1 MKQIMLLTSLLFAV
15 FCGVQAQETY
25 YEKHLIFPEKATA
38 AQKLDMASRLIPTP
52 QQLEWQQMEF
62 TAFLHFGINTFT
74 GREWGDGTEAPALF
88 NPTELDCEQWVRAL
102 KDGGFK
108 MAIITAKHHDGFCL
122 WPTKTTRHSVA
133 SSPWRGG
140 KGDLVRELRNACDK
154 YGIKFGI
161 YLSPWD
167 RNAACYGDSPVYN
180 QFFIEQLT
188 ELLTQYGEIHEVWFD
203 GANGEGPNGKK
214 QEYDWDAVIKT
225 IRRLQ
230 PKAVTAIMGDDVRW
244 VGNEKGIGRET
255 EWSATALP
263 PGIYSRSEE
272 LRKGLGIYGKAK
284 DLGGRDIVAR
294 AKELF
299 WWPSEVDVSI
309 RPGWFYHAAQDKQVK
324 SLAHLVDIYFKSVGY
339 NSVLLLNIPP
349 DKRGLIHEND
359 VQRLKELSGYLKK
372 TFGKD
377 FLQKGDTRWQSL
389 TGDVREYKVQKGAV
403 VNTFLI
409 QEDIAKGQR
418 VENFL
423 VEAYSNGSWRYVA
436 EGTTVGYKRLIRFS
450 DTKAE
455 KIRVTVRSVRGKANI
470 LKVGLFF
477 AEPLNDEN
485 TEVQLSDIPVDEW
498 RIADGEPNAHQA
510 IDGDRSTGWY
520 TNSLKP
526 LTVDMG
532 REVQVTG
539 FSYAPVTGDDLAG
552 TIYKY
557 AFYIS
562 SDGEEWTKC
571 DAAGEFSNIMHNPV
585 PYFVRFGKSYRA
597 RYFKLEPLAEING
610 KVSTAIGEVGILA
623 VKGMPKDDETL
634 VYDRPG
640 APLKLRPG
648 DNHPKVKGWRFY
660 TAHEFLNRDTENN
673 LPKGFIE
680 HRGAHMSR
688 AARVDNARCSEVNN
702 GVLQIRTVEETDSVD
717 NRFGA
722 NVKFSHGC
730 YRTSLPGSKD
740 FWCNFTENMRI
751 EIRFKRNAYQGFND
765 ALWFMGNNN
774 RPWPKNGEI
783 DLLENPKKTVNNRA
797 HFTLHSENYYAGV
810 VGGSGSVTSTID
822 LADMSWWNIYW
833 LEWYPDRIVGGVNG
847 QTYFEH
853 RKGANGNEDWP
864 WSDPE
869 GFFLIFST
877 GISTN
882 PKAWP
887 GAVMPSEWKKDA
899 MPAMFVDWIRVY
911 VNKDYKG
918 GKAPAI
924 RFY

>member
-1 MKQIMLLTSLLFAV
+1 M
-15 FCGVQAQETY
+15 
-25 YEKHLIFPEKATA
+25 
-38 AQKLDMASRLIPTP
+38 
-52 QQLEWQQMEF
+52 
-62 TAFLHFGINTFT
+62 
-74 GREWGDGTEAPALF
+74 
-88 NPTELDCEQWVRAL
+88 
-102 KDGGFK
+102 
-108 MAIITAKHHDGFCL
+108 
-122 WPTKTTRHSVA
+122 
-133 SSPWRGG
+133 
-140 KGDLVRELRNACDK
+140 
-154 YGIKFGI
+154 
-161 YLSPWD
+161 
-167 RNAACYGDSPVYN
+167 
-180 QFFIEQLT
+180 
-188 ELLTQYGEIHEVWFD
+188 
-203 GANGEGPNGKK
+203 
-214 QEYDWDAVIKT
+214 
-225 IRRLQ
+225 
-230 PKAVTAIMGDDVRW
+230 
-244 VGNEKGIGRET
+244 
-255 EWSATALP
+255 
-263 PGIYSRSEE
+263 
-272 LRKGLGIYGKAK
+272 
-284 DLGGRDIVAR
+284 
-294 AKELF
+294 
-299 WWPSEVDVSI
+299 
-309 RPGWFYHAAQDKQVK
+309 
-324 SLAHLVDIYFKSVGY
+324 
-339 NSVLLLNIPP
+339 
-349 DKRGLIHEND
+349 
-359 VQRLKELSGYLKK
+359 
-372 TFGKD
+372 
-377 FLQKGDTRWQSL
+377 
-389 TGDVREYKVQKGAV
+389 

-455 KIRVTVRSVRGKANI
+455 KIRVTVRSARGKANI

-640 APLKLRPG
+640 APLKLKPG

-864 WSDPE
+864 WSDPK

>member
-1 MKQIMLLTSLLFAV
+1 MKQIMFLTSLLFAV

-74 GREWGDGTEAPALF
+74 GREWGDGTEDPALF

-188 ELLTQYGEIHEVWFD
+188 ELLTQYGEVHEVWFD

-263 PGIYSRSEE
+263 PDIYSRSEE

-377 FLQKGDTRWQSL
+377 FLQKGDTRWQPLS
-389 TGDVREYKVQKGAV
+389 GDVREYKVQKGTV
-403 VNTFLI
+403 INTFLI

-455 KIRVTVRSVRGKANI
+455 KIRVTVRSARGKANI

-510 IDGDRSTGWY
+510 IDGDRSTGWH

>member
-1 MKQIMLLTSLLFAV
+1 M
-15 FCGVQAQETY
+15 
-25 YEKHLIFPEKATA
+25 
-38 AQKLDMASRLIPTP
+38 
-52 QQLEWQQMEF
+52 
-62 TAFLHFGINTFT
+62 
-74 GREWGDGTEAPALF
+74 
-88 NPTELDCEQWVRAL
+88 
-102 KDGGFK
+102 
-108 MAIITAKHHDGFCL
+108 
-122 WPTKTTRHSVA
+122 
-133 SSPWRGG
+133 
-140 KGDLVRELRNACDK
+140 
-154 YGIKFGI
+154 
-161 YLSPWD
+161 
-167 RNAACYGDSPVYN
+167 
-180 QFFIEQLT
+180 
-188 ELLTQYGEIHEVWFD
+188 
-203 GANGEGPNGKK
+203 
-214 QEYDWDAVIKT
+214 
-225 IRRLQ
+225 
-230 PKAVTAIMGDDVRW
+230 
-244 VGNEKGIGRET
+244 
-255 EWSATALP
+255 
-263 PGIYSRSEE
+263 
-272 LRKGLGIYGKAK
+272 
-284 DLGGRDIVAR
+284 
-294 AKELF
+294 
-299 WWPSEVDVSI
+299 
-309 RPGWFYHAAQDKQVK
+309 
-324 SLAHLVDIYFKSVGY
+324 AHLVDIYFKSVGY

-377 FLQKGDTRWQSL
+377 FLLKGNVRWQPAS
-389 TGDVREYKVQKGAV
+389 GDVREYKVKKDAV

-409 QEDIAKGQR
+409 QEDISKGQR
-418 VENFL
+418 VEDFL
-423 VEAYSNGSWRYVA
+423 VEAYSNGSWRHVA
-436 EGTTVGYKRLIRFS
+436 EGTTVGYKRLLRFS

-455 KIRVTVRSVRGKANI
+455 KIRVTVRSARGKANI

-485 TEVQLSDIPVDEW
+485 TEVLLSDIPVDDW
-498 RIADGEPNAHQA
+498 RVVGNEPNARQA
-510 IDGDRSTGWY
+510 VDGDRNTVWRTG
-520 TNSLKP
+520 SLKP
-526 LTVDMG
+526 LAVDMG
-532 REVQVTG
+532 RELQVTG
-539 FSYAPVTGDDLAG
+539 FSYAPATGDDLAG

-557 AFYIS
+557 AFYVS
-562 SDGEEWTKC
+562 RDGREWTKC

-610 KVSTAIGEVGILA
+610 KASTAIGEVGILA

-640 APLKLRPG
+640 APLKLKPG
-648 DNHPKVKGWRFY
+648 NSHPKVKGWRFY

-688 AARVDNARCSEVNN
+688 AARVDNARCSEVKN
-702 GVLQIRTVEETDSVD
+702 GVLQIRTVEEVDSVD

-730 YRTSLPGSKD
+730 YRTALPGSKE

-765 ALWFMGNNN
+765 ALWFMGNND

-797 HFTLHSENYYAGV
+797 HFTLHSENYYVGV

-822 LADMSWWNIYW
+822 LADMSLWNIYW

-853 RKGANGNEDWP
+853 RKGANGNKDWP

-887 GAVMPSEWKKDA
+887 GAVIPSEWKKDA
-899 MPAMFVDWIRVY
+899 MPTMFIDWVRVY

-918 GKAPAI
+918 EKAPDI
-924 RFY
+924 KFY